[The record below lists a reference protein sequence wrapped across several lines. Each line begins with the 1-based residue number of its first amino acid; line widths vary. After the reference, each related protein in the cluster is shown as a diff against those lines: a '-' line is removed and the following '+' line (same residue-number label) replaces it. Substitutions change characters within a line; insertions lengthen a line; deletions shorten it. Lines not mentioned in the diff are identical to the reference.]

1 MFASGANPDFVV
13 PEEMLLRNIP
23 ELLTAPPGLEDLHQL
38 FPENPLDAQAPQ
50 EAAPGF
56 PKTAVS
62 SVALSAST
70 SVPQAIAPRNW
81 YMIPQRVFDYGRK
94 QWKFT
99 PSEGVSFKVDG
110 FPGMNMR
117 KALEKKFEGLVGQDD
132 IVLQDA
138 KKAASCRLLVRF
150 S

>member
-1 MFASGANPDFVV
+1 M
-13 PEEMLLRNIP
+13 
-23 ELLTAPPGLEDLHQL
+23 
-38 FPENPLDAQAPQ
+38 ENSPDAQAPQ
-50 EAAPGF
+50 EAAPH
-56 PKTAVS
+56 PPQIAVPADGETGS
-62 SVALSAST
+62 SVAPPNWHM
-70 SVPQAIAPRNW
+70 VPQKIFGHGQK
-81 YMIPQRVFDYGRK
+81 QR
-94 QWKFT
+94 KFT